1 MSSSRLPV
9 MIMSLA
15 LLAGCT
21 TPVAVPGAS
30 REPSTTTSTR
40 PTAPET
46 AEPSKKPP
54 RNDLKSGKLD
64 RRLKTGDVAVKV
76 DYATSLPI
84 RDWTATTSKPFA
96 VTATADMID
105 NEQSQKIYLSK
116 LTITLDPR
124 DDAGAVDPPLP
135 LTDEAAIVPGFLVSS
150 PASYRQEFFI
160 PSLVAGASTLTLRL
174 RYELLLE
181 SAQAANSETK
191 DYSRR
196 TVTDIVVVPIAA
208 G

>member
-1 MSSSRLPV
+1 
-9 MIMSLA
+9 MIISLA

-30 REPSTTTSTR
+30 REPTATPSTR
-40 PTAPET
+40 PTASET
-46 AEPSKKPP
+46 AEPPEKPP

-84 RDWTATTSKPFA
+84 GDWTATTSKPFA

-105 NEQSQKIYLSK
+105 NEKSQKIYLSK

-160 PSLVAGASTLTLRL
+160 PSLVTGATTLTLRL

-181 SAQAANSETK
+181 SSSGSGDSETK